1 MNTNDKRP
9 PGFLIQFFR
18 WFCHADMV
26 DYIEGDLW
34 EVYDR
39 RLKTSGKRKADW
51 GFFIDVLLLFR
62 PGIISP
68 RKPFQN
74 LTNYAMLKN
83 YFKIGWRN
91 LSRNKEYSLINV
103 AGLAMSITCCLLIY
117 ALVKINFSTD
127 NFHDSPDRIYRIVTE
142 MKSNSSYHTSGVP
155 TPLPGLIRE
164 NESFGEEIAQIY
176 LANNVLITNRESD
189 GLQFYREEEGV
200 VFVQPEF
207 FSIFNF
213 PLISGSYKSL
223 EETPN
228 SVFLTKEKAQKY
240 FGEGDPIGRSLLLD
254 KEIELTVAGILQDF
268 PPNTDFQS
276 GIYVS
281 YQSFKSYMPWLAREN
296 FWSGISGNMQC
307 FVLLNKGFSA
317 QDAEKSL
324 ASYADKYPISQDTKS
339 TYSLQPL
346 SDIHFNPVYTGSA
359 SKSSLWV
366 LIAIGFFLLF
376 TACLNFVNL
385 ATARALRRSKEV
397 GLRKVM
403 GGVRSQLFWQFI
415 AETGI
420 IVTLSI
426 FLSLILS
433 YSLIPFV
440 NQWFGYNL
448 DVTVYYN
455 VEFFGFLGLLDLGI
469 TLLAGFYPAFIMG
482 GFSPIQALKGK
493 SSHLKVGGFNIRR
506 SLIIAQFVIS
516 QVLVLALVVMMN
528 QLKYA
533 TQSDLGFDKEAV
545 VMVTIENDSLN
556 FKQALKNE
564 FLRIPGVVN
573 VSLCESAPVS
583 GSGWRTNIGLGQGA
597 EESDLL
603 TIIKMTDENYL
614 ETFGLE
620 LLEGRNLNPS
630 DTVKELLVNET
641 LLKNL
646 GIADPQEAMGRIVT
660 ANGGNMEGEIVGVF
674 KDFHDNS
681 FHTEISPMLLTTDAR
696 SYGSFAIKLNVG
708 AGVEPLREIEEVWK
722 DNLPE
727 QYFEYSFLDDSIA
740 RFYESETRM
749 LKAIQIF
756 SFIAIVIGCLGLY
769 GLVSFMVAQKT
780 KEIGIRKVLGGGVS
794 NILWIFGKEFG
805 RLILL
810 AFLVASPIGWF
821 LMKNWLQDFK
831 FQVDLDW
838 WLFIVTLATSAAITV
853 ISIGYHVIKAAFL
866 NPANTLQTE

>member
-1 MNTNDKRP
+1 MGNTQKRP
-9 PGFLIQFFR
+9 PGFLLQFFR

-39 RLKTSGKRKADW
+39 RLKKSGKWKADW
-51 GFFIDVLLLFR
+51 GFFKDVLLLFR

-68 RKPFQN
+68 RRPFQN
-74 LTNYAMLKN
+74 LTNYAMLQN

-91 LSRNKEYSLINV
+91 LTRNKEYSLINV

-127 NFHDSPDRIYRIVTE
+127 NFHDSADRIYRIVTE
-142 MKSNSSYHTSGVP
+142 MKSNSSHHTSGVP
-155 TPLPGLIRE
+155 TPLPGLIRQ
-164 NESFGEEIAQIY
+164 NESFAQEIAQVY
-176 LANNVLITNRESD
+176 VAQNVLITTQESQ

-213 PLISGSYKSL
+213 PLLSGSFNSL
-223 EETPN
+223 AETPN
-228 SVFLTKEKAQKY
+228 SVFLTKQKAQKY
-240 FGEGDPIGRSLLLD
+240 FGDQDPIGKSLLLD
-254 KEIELTVAGILQDF
+254 KEIELTVAGVLQDF
-268 PPNTDFQS
+268 PPNTDFES
-276 GIYVS
+276 GIYLS

-307 FVLLNKGFSA
+307 FVLLNKGYTV
-317 QDAEKSL
+317 QQAEKSL
-324 ASYADKYPISQDTKS
+324 ASYADQYPISSDTQS
-339 TYSLQPL
+339 TYSLQAL
-346 SDIHFNPVYTGSA
+346 SDIHFNPVYSGPA
-359 SKSSLWV
+359 SKTSLWV

-385 ATARALRRSKEV
+385 ATARALRRSREV

-426 FLSLILS
+426 LFSLVIS
-433 YSLIPFV
+433 YSLIPLV
-440 NQWFGYNL
+440 NQSFGSNL
-448 DVTVYYN
+448 DGIVFYD
-455 VEFFGFLGLLDLGI
+455 FQFLGFLGVLDLGI
-469 TLLAGFYPAFIMG
+469 TLMAGFYPAFIMG

-493 SSHLKVGGFNIRR
+493 SNDLKVGGFTLRR
-506 SLIIAQFVIS
+506 SLVIAQFVIS
-516 QVLVLALVVMMN
+516 QVLVLALVVIMN
-528 QLKYA
+528 QLKFA

-545 VMVTIENDSLN
+545 VMVSIENDSLAI
-556 FKQALKNE
+556 KQTLKNE

-573 VSLCESAPVS
+573 VSLCENAPFS
-583 GSGWRTNIGLGQGA
+583 GSGWRTTIGLGQGA

-603 TIIKMTDENYL
+603 TIVKMTDENYL
-614 ETFGLE
+614 ETFGLK
-620 LLEGRNLNPS
+620 LLEGRNLNHS

-646 GIADPQEAMGRIVT
+646 GIASSQEAIGRVIT
-660 ANGGNMEGEIVGVF
+660 ANGGNMEGPIVGVI
-674 KDFHDNS
+674 KDFHDNT
-681 FHTEISPMLLTTDAR
+681 FHEEISPMLLTTDAR
-696 SYGSFAIKLNVG
+696 SFGNFAIKLNVG
-708 AGVEPLREIEEVWK
+708 AGVEPLQKIEQVWK
-722 DNLPE
+722 AHLPD

-749 LKAIQIF
+749 LKGIQLF
-756 SFIAIVIGCLGLY
+756 SLIAIVIGCLGLY
-769 GLVSFMVAQKT
+769 GLVSFMIVQRT
-780 KEIGIRKVLGGGVS
+780 KEIGIRKVLGGGVWH
-794 NILWIFGKEFG
+794 ILWIFAKEFG
-805 RLILL
+805 GLILV
-810 AFLVASPIGWF
+810 AFVVAAPMGWF

-831 FQVDLDW
+831 FQVDLDG
-838 WLFIVTLATSAAITV
+838 WLFVVTLSTSVAITV
-853 ISIGYHVIKAAFL
+853 ISIGYHVLKAAFL
-866 NPANTLQTE
+866 NPANTLQSE